1 MRNLVD
7 EWGKDDEN
15 AEEIVLT
22 LMFLVIPIVPDA
34 YVGSKI
40 KIGLCFE

>member
-1 MRNLVD
+1 MNG
-7 EWGKDDEN
+7 GKMMKS